1 MWIAFLLVF
10 QDLVL
15 CQELT
20 DTEAARLERLL
31 IKSPENLQ
39 LRMRSVAVRQ
49 KRWKSAMWMVVH
61 HPDHE
66 QVFRSAAR
74 FTRALVGQV
83 EFEEAHRL
91 WDAAIARNG
100 RSSQVRWNAALF
112 FSNLDERWHLQLLEE
127 TAELDP
133 NHPEVLRP
141 LAHLYG
147 AALMKEGSITAENAA

>member
-1 MWIAFLLVF
+1 MQWAMWIAFLLVF

-74 FTRALVGQV
+74 FTRALVGQ
-83 EFEEAHRL
+83 
-91 WDAAIARNG
+91 G
-100 RSSQVRWNAALF
+100 RWNLRRRTDCGMRP
-112 FSNLDERWHLQLLEE
+112 LRV
-127 TAELDP
+127 TAEVRRSAGMP
-133 NHPEVLRP
+133 HCSFRIWMNVGICSCWR
-141 LAHLYG
+141 
-147 AALMKEGSITAENAA
+147 KQQSSIRIIQRCCGHWRICTEQP